1 MNRILIQNGLLVD
14 TEWTRHADILVED
27 SKIAHIANKID
38 EKDVPEGTEIV
49 HAEGMCILPGLID
62 AHTHYHLVSRGTVT
76 ADSFAQGSKCAAFGG
91 VTCVV
96 DFADDDKKGNLAA
109 CSKRR
114 IVAMAEGMA
123 VDFSLHQGVYSYRE
137 GIAGELKKLKESGVS
152 VIKIFTTYRNVGYL
166 IEKREELKAIFAACK
181 SLDIMVSVHCEDD
194 AMIEKINKTYKG
206 PYTPS
211 AHADLRP
218 SEVEAEGIRF
228 VGEIAYELDMPLYV
242 VHLSSKAGLEQ
253 VRELRVKGVRVIVET
268 TPHYLFLDRSKLEG
282 PKGSLFVMTPPL
294 RTKED
299 NEALQ
304 EALLNGEIQ
313 VVATD
318 HCSFTKAQKLASDD
332 CRTIFPG
339 IPGTE
344 EMLPL
349 LHTFAMNSGRI
360 GLQQVVNLLS
370 TGPAKTFG
378 LYPKKGAIRVGSD
391 ADLVIFDPD
400 EAWTLSSET
409 THSASGYT
417 PYEGVA
423 VLGKPVMTYLR
434 GRLIM
439 GDNIYLGIEGNGEFV
454 PQGNPGRAKTV
465 MH

>member
-14 TEWTRHADILVED
+14 TEWTRHADILIEG

-38 EKDVPEGTEIV
+38 EHDVPEGTEIV
-49 HAEGMCILPGLID
+49 HAEDMCILPGLID

-96 DFADDDKKGNLAA
+96 DFADDDKKGDLAA
-109 CSKRR
+109 CSKER
-114 IVAMAEGMA
+114 IAAMAEGMA

-137 GIAGELKKLKESGVS
+137 GIAGELNKLKKSGVS
-152 VIKIFTTYRNVGYL
+152 VIKLFTTYRNVGYL
-166 IEKREELKAIFAACK
+166 IEKREELKTIFAECK
-181 SLDIMVSVHCEDD
+181 RLDIMVSVHCEDD
-194 AMIEKINKTYKG
+194 AMIEKINKGYQG

-218 SEVEAEGIRF
+218 SEVEAEGIRL
-228 VGEIAYELDMPLYV
+228 VGEIAGELEMPLYV

-282 PKGSLFVMTPPL
+282 PKGSLYVMTPPL
-294 RTKED
+294 RSKED

-318 HCSFTKAQKLASDD
+318 HCSFTKEQKLASDD

-349 LHTFAMNSGRI
+349 LYTFAIKSGRI

-417 PYEGVA
+417 PYEGFS
-423 VLGKPVMTYLR
+423 VLGKPIMTYLR

-439 GDNIYLGIEGNGEFV
+439 GDGIYLGIEGNGTFV
-454 PQGNPGRAKTV
+454 PQGDPGRAKTV